1 MLLNPPLRQAANRYT
16 QWCRKIKNINMS
28 TKCIFNSVIFA
39 LTSFLMSCSKYQPN
53 GIYRD
58 KNLYESEFSQY
69 GVDYFRFT
77 KNNKEFIFKSGMEND
92 IHHCSGK
99 YRQSND
105 TLILKS
111 DININSLP
119 IQLIKLKEKDPLDSL
134 RIKLVLNNT
143 SPSITYFLKSNTTD
157 FRQIE
162 TKDTLE
168 FKLTNEPQTIR
179 IKAFKKITSG
189 YGSREEYFYSDSLK
203 LSPDLYS
210 TQIIDFYFSYSDLVK
225 YKTLDDFRLI
235 VKSKNRL
242 FSPKDGKTYIKV
254 KN

>member
-1 MLLNPPLRQAANRYT
+1 MV
-16 QWCRKIKNINMS
+16 

-39 LTSFLMSCSKYQPN
+39 LTLLLTSCCMYQPN

-77 KNNKEFIFKSGMEND
+77 KINKEFIFKSGMEND
-92 IHHCSGK
+92 IHNCIGK

-119 IQLIKLKEKDPLDSL
+119 IQLIKVKEKDPLDSI
-134 RIKLVLNNT
+134 RIKLVLHNT
-143 SPSITYFLKSNTTD
+143 SSDITYFLKSNTTD

-162 TKDTLE
+162 TKDTLKI
-168 FKLTNEPQTIR
+168 KLANEAQTIR
-179 IKAFKKITSG
+179 IKVYKKNTSG
-189 YGSREEYFYSDSLK
+189 YGGRAEYFYSDSLK
-203 LSPDLYS
+203 LTPDLYF
-210 TQIIDFYFSYSDLVK
+210 TQIIDFYFSYYDLVK
-225 YKTLDDFRLI
+225 YITLDDFRLI
-235 VKSKNRL
+235 VKSKKRL

-254 KN
+254 RN